1 MKQNK
6 SVVSLVI
13 ILSLIALLG
22 VGFWYN
28 IFNSNDLSYIDK
40 YTIIGNVSQI
50 FTVLLTLVNLF
61 FILYFFYFE
70 NKNKIEEN
78 KIISK
83 ANWFNDFIY
92 ERNIGKFEN
101 FFENLKSIAIGIDEN
116 ISEEKMKKT
125 FDEVNELFFII
136 YDNFISLVEIIDEE
150 LFSELSSMLYDFQDE
165 FTEKL
170 QQLDIAAV
178 EWNETVGRYR
188 KQIKKRIYNYNI
200 NIYNK

>member
-6 SVVSLVI
+6 SVVILVI
-13 ILSLIALLG
+13 ILALIATLG
-22 VGFWYN
+22 IGFCYN
-28 IFNSNDLSYIDK
+28 IFNSNDLLYIDK
-40 YTIIGNVSQI
+40 YTIIGNAAQI
-50 FTVLLTLVNLF
+50 FTVLLTFVNLF
-61 FILYFFYFE
+61 LILYFFYFE

-92 ERNIGKFEN
+92 ERNIGKIEE
-101 FFENLKSIAIGIDEN
+101 FFGDLKSIAIGIDEN
-116 ISEEKMKKT
+116 ISEEEMKKT
-125 FDEVNELFFII
+125 FDEVNNHFFVI
-136 YDNFISLVEIIDEE
+136 YDNFITLVEIIDEE

-170 QQLDIAAV
+170 QQVKSAAH
-178 EWNETVGRYR
+178 ECNETVGGYR
-188 KQIKKRIYNYNI
+188 KQIIKRIYDYNI

>member
-188 KQIKKRIYNYNI
+188 KQIIKRIYDYNI

>member
-1 MKQNK
+1 M
-6 SVVSLVI
+6 
-13 ILSLIALLG
+13 IALLG

-188 KQIKKRIYNYNI
+188 KQIIKRIYDYNI